1 MKYLKRIF
9 ALDPQF
15 IYFLLILTTV
25 VYAFSWSGEFLSDDI
40 AGIQYNP
47 NISDFFLQLK
57 TLNINNIYNS
67 TILNIFGVKPF
78 WFHLSNTIFH
88 LMAVVAVYVFIHKL
102 SKTLWVTRLTTLL
115 FAIHPIET
123 EGVAW
128 ISGLSYATYTLLFI
142 ISLTFYLVAFKAI
155 KNTSNKLKYLICANI
170 FLILSLSSSEKAVIY
185 PAILIAM
192 LVFFIRPFTK
202 INIFSTIPAFIIS
215 GIYTLSRISDVSAR
229 LGNVNSGYT
238 GESVA
243 FDPLVQIPIA
253 IYSYIKL
260 ILIPFNLTLYH
271 EFNSF
276 PQWEYALAVIVT
288 IITLAIIIASSYY
301 ALKKQRPLVAL
312 IPFGLIFFIS
322 SLALTL
328 LPINIAWVVAERYVH
343 LGSIGF
349 FISISATIYIIIDK
363 LSINKDS
370 FYQWTFIVLIPLL
383 AILTIRR
390 NLQWHS
396 QDTLWPATVKIS
408 PDSAYAWNNMGD
420 YYGRH
425 GDTKNSIQA
434 FENARKIRPRYAD
447 ATHNL
452 ANVYMQIGE
461 ATKASELF
469 KEALSYS
476 PTLYQSYTN
485 LGRIALS
492 LQQFEPAI
500 DYLVKAT
507 EINPDPFNEYLL
519 LYVVYSKIDT
529 NKATSALARA
539 ITLAKNNPQRL
550 QIINQVQQN
559 PKL

>member
-1 MKYLKRIF
+1 MKYLKKLF

-25 VYAFSWSGEFLSDDI
+25 VYAFSWGGEFLSDDI

-88 LMAVVAVYVFIHKL
+88 LMAVVVVYIFIHKL

-142 ISLTFYLVAFKAI
+142 ISLTFYLVAFQAI
-155 KNTSNKLKYLICANI
+155 KNTTDRLKYLSCANV

-229 LGNVNSGYT
+229 LGNVNPGYT

-328 LPINIAWVVAERYVH
+328 LPINIAWGGGEKKKKH
-343 LGSIGF
+343 CSIF
-349 FISISATIYIIIDK
+349 FFFFFNIKKNLNTYQIYI
-363 LSINKDS
+363 
-370 FYQWTFIVLIPLL
+370 Y
-383 AILTIRR
+383 
-390 NLQWHS
+390 
-396 QDTLWPATVKIS
+396 
-408 PDSAYAWNNMGD
+408 
-420 YYGRH
+420 
-425 GDTKNSIQA
+425 
-434 FENARKIRPRYAD
+434 
-447 ATHNL
+447 
-452 ANVYMQIGE
+452 
-461 ATKASELF
+461 
-469 KEALSYS
+469 
-476 PTLYQSYTN
+476 
-485 LGRIALS
+485 
-492 LQQFEPAI
+492 
-500 DYLVKAT
+500 
-507 EINPDPFNEYLL
+507 
-519 LYVVYSKIDT
+519 
-529 NKATSALARA
+529 
-539 ITLAKNNPQRL
+539 
-550 QIINQVQQN
+550 
-559 PKL
+559 